1 MNINGIIIKGIG
13 GFYYVEAADGIVY
26 ECKARGVF
34 RKEKIT
40 PLAGVEITVESNNKN
55 SIDKILERRNFF
67 KRPPISNVD
76 TLVIVSSVCDPR
88 PNLLIID
95 RLTAVASYKN
105 VEPIIVFTKDDLQ
118 SANEFAKIYTNAG
131 FKTFAV
137 SNETGEGIEKVK
149 SIIDGGITVFTGNS
163 GVGKSSLINRMY
175 PDFCLETGE
184 ISRKLG
190 RGRHTTRHVEL
201 FKVGRKQLLCLNG
214 AFALCLCNL
223 LLNKVGKS
231 DGITADFVCRRN
243 YNGIRRI
250 NTSLTL
256 GVKRRKAVYTV
267 TPEFNSVRPALMSLS
282 ISSSCSTVSPTVS
295 VILLAISS
303 SGGIVSCKA
312 ASTEQTT
319 ARTLPSTR

>member
-1 MNINGIIIKGIG
+1 MKIDGIIIKGIG

-40 PLAGVEITVESNNKN
+40 PLAGDRVEITVESNNKN

-67 KRPPISNVD
+67 KRPPIANVD

-118 SANEFAKIYTNAG
+118 SANEFVKIYTNAG

-201 FKVGRKQLLCLNG
+201 FKVGSGYIADTPGFSSLDFETNDLIKKDEL
-214 AFALCLCNL
+214 AFCFPDF
-223 LLNKVGKS
+223 S
-231 DGITADFVCRRN
+231 DYID
-243 YNGIRRI
+243 
-250 NTSLTL
+250 
-256 GVKRRKAVYTV
+256 
-267 TPEFNSVRPALMSLS
+267 
-282 ISSSCSTVSPTVS
+282 
-295 VILLAISS
+295 
-303 SGGIVSCKA
+303 SCKF
-312 ASTEQTT
+312 STCAHVNDKGCRLIEAVNSGDVMRSRHESYVTMYNEVKNIKDWQ
-319 ARTLPSTR
+319 L

>member
-40 PLAGVEITVESNNKN
+40 PLAGDRVEITVESNNKN

-67 KRPPISNVD
+67 KRPPIANVD

-118 SANEFAKIYTNAG
+118 SANEFVKIYTNAG

-149 SIIDGGITVFTGNS
+149 SIIDGGVTVFTGNS

-190 RGRHTTRHVEL
+190 RGRHTTRHVEF
-201 FKVGRKQLLCLNG
+201 FKVGSGYIADTPGFSSLDFETNDLIKKDELAFCFPDFTDYIGSCRFSTCAHVNDKGCSLVEAVKNGDVERTRHESYVTMYNEVKDIKDWQL
-214 AFALCLCNL
+214 
-223 LLNKVGKS
+223 
-231 DGITADFVCRRN
+231 
-243 YNGIRRI
+243 
-250 NTSLTL
+250 
-256 GVKRRKAVYTV
+256 
-267 TPEFNSVRPALMSLS
+267 
-282 ISSSCSTVSPTVS
+282 
-295 VILLAISS
+295 
-303 SGGIVSCKA
+303 
-312 ASTEQTT
+312 
-319 ARTLPSTR
+319 

>member
-40 PLAGVEITVESNNKN
+40 PLAGDRVEITVESNNKN

-67 KRPPISNVD
+67 KRPPIANVD

-118 SANEFAKIYTNAG
+118 SANEFVKIYTNAG

-163 GVGKSSLINRMY
+163 GVGKSSLINRMH

-201 FKVGRKQLLCLNG
+201 FKVGSGYIADTPGFSSLDFETNDLIKKDELAFCFPDFAYYIGSCRFSTCAHVNDKGCSLVEAVKSGDVERTRHESYVTMYNEVKDIKDWQL
-214 AFALCLCNL
+214 
-223 LLNKVGKS
+223 
-231 DGITADFVCRRN
+231 
-243 YNGIRRI
+243 
-250 NTSLTL
+250 
-256 GVKRRKAVYTV
+256 
-267 TPEFNSVRPALMSLS
+267 
-282 ISSSCSTVSPTVS
+282 
-295 VILLAISS
+295 
-303 SGGIVSCKA
+303 
-312 ASTEQTT
+312 
-319 ARTLPSTR
+319 

>member
-40 PLAGVEITVESNNKN
+40 PLAGDRVEITVESNNKN

-67 KRPPISNVD
+67 KRPPIANVD

-118 SANEFAKIYTNAG
+118 SANEFVKIYTNAG

-201 FKVGRKQLLCLNG
+201 FRVGSGYIADTPGFSSLDFETNDLIKKDELAFCFPDFTDYIGSCRFSTCAHVNDKGCSLVEAVKNGDVERTRHESYVTMYNEVKDIKDWQL
-214 AFALCLCNL
+214 
-223 LLNKVGKS
+223 
-231 DGITADFVCRRN
+231 
-243 YNGIRRI
+243 
-250 NTSLTL
+250 
-256 GVKRRKAVYTV
+256 
-267 TPEFNSVRPALMSLS
+267 
-282 ISSSCSTVSPTVS
+282 
-295 VILLAISS
+295 
-303 SGGIVSCKA
+303 
-312 ASTEQTT
+312 
-319 ARTLPSTR
+319 

>member
-40 PLAGVEITVESNNKN
+40 PLAGDRVEITVESNNKN

-67 KRPPISNVD
+67 KRPPIANVD

-118 SANEFAKIYTNAG
+118 SANEFVNIYTNAG

-201 FKVGRKQLLCLNG
+201 FKVGSGYIADTPGFSSLDFETNDLIKKDELAFCFPDFTDYIGSCRFSTCAHVNDKGCSLVEAVKSGDVERTRHESYVTMYNEVKDIKDWQL
-214 AFALCLCNL
+214 
-223 LLNKVGKS
+223 
-231 DGITADFVCRRN
+231 
-243 YNGIRRI
+243 
-250 NTSLTL
+250 
-256 GVKRRKAVYTV
+256 
-267 TPEFNSVRPALMSLS
+267 
-282 ISSSCSTVSPTVS
+282 
-295 VILLAISS
+295 
-303 SGGIVSCKA
+303 
-312 ASTEQTT
+312 
-319 ARTLPSTR
+319 

>member
-40 PLAGVEITVESNNKN
+40 PLAGDRVEINVESNNKN

-67 KRPPISNVD
+67 KRPPIAN
-76 TLVIVSSVCDPR
+76 
-88 PNLLIID
+88 
-95 RLTAVASYKN
+95 VASYKN

-118 SANEFAKIYTNAG
+118 SANEFVKIYTNAG
-131 FKTFAV
+131 LKTFAV
-137 SNETGEGIEKVK
+137 SNETGKGIEKVK

-201 FKVGRKQLLCLNG
+201 FKVGSGYIADTPGFSSLDFETNDLIKKDELAFCFPDFADYIGSCRFSTCAHVNDTGCSLDEAVKNGDVERTRHESYVTMYNEVKDIKDWQL
-214 AFALCLCNL
+214 
-223 LLNKVGKS
+223 
-231 DGITADFVCRRN
+231 
-243 YNGIRRI
+243 
-250 NTSLTL
+250 
-256 GVKRRKAVYTV
+256 
-267 TPEFNSVRPALMSLS
+267 
-282 ISSSCSTVSPTVS
+282 
-295 VILLAISS
+295 
-303 SGGIVSCKA
+303 
-312 ASTEQTT
+312 
-319 ARTLPSTR
+319 